1 MQETAT
7 SHGPTTGPLTYD
19 ELGLAVRNHS
29 LPLEALRWDTT
40 PIGLH
45 YLLIHFDIPA
55 VDPDTWRLRIGG
67 RVRRPMELDLD
78 DIKARP
84 TQTVPVTMEC
94 AGNGRALLD
103 PRPLS
108 QPWLGQGVGTA
119 EWTGTPL
126 APILADAGI
135 EADAVDLVF
144 GGADHGIQGDVEH
157 DYERGLSISQATRP
171 EVMLVH
177 AMNGGPLP
185 PQHGFPLRLLVP
197 GWYGMT
203 SVKWLTSIT
212 AITAPFAGY
221 QQITSYRYKVDADDP
236 GQPVERMRV
245 RALMI
250 PPGMPDYFTRRRFV
264 DAGPVRIRG
273 RAWSGAGPI
282 TKVEVGAGGTW
293 AEAELDAP
301 LGDHAWRGW
310 SFDWDAVPGEG
321 ELLCRAT
328 DASGAVQPDDPP
340 WNYQGMGNNAVQ
352 RVRVTVR

>member
-1 MQETAT
+1 MTDIPSREPT
-7 SHGPTTGPLTYD
+7 SGPLTYE

-40 PIGLH
+40 PVGLH
-45 YLLIHFDIPA
+45 YLLIHFDIPEI
-55 VDPDTWRLRIGG
+55 DPDAWRLRIGG
-67 RVRRPMELDLD
+67 RVRRPLELTLD
-78 DIKARP
+78 DIRSRP
-84 TQTVPVTMEC
+84 TTTVPITMEC

-126 APILADAGI
+126 APILADAGV
-135 EADAVDLVF
+135 ELDAVDVVF
-144 GGADHGIQGDVEH
+144 AGADHGIQGDIEH
-157 DYERGLSISQATRP
+157 DYERGLAVADATRP
-171 EVMLVH
+171 EVIL
-177 AMNGGPLP
+177 AYGMNGGPLP
-185 PQHGFPLRLLVP
+185 PQHGFPLRLVVP

-212 AITAPFAGY
+212 AIPEPFAGF
-221 QQITSYRYKVDADDP
+221 QQIKSYRYKRDADDP
-236 GQPVERMRV
+236 GEPVQRMHV

-250 PPGMPDYFTRRRFV
+250 PPGVPDYFTRRRFV

-273 RAWSGAGPI
+273 RAWSGGGAI
-282 TKVEVGAGGTW
+282 VRVEVGAGGVW
-293 AEAELDAP
+293 AEAELDPP
-301 LGDHAWRGW
+301 LGDFAWRGW

-321 ELLCRAT
+321 ELACRAT
-328 DASGAVQPDDPP
+328 DATGAMQPLEPP

-352 RVRVTVR
+352 RVLVTVR

>member
-1 MQETAT
+1 MQETET

-55 VDPDTWRLRIGG
+55 VDPDAWRLRIGG

-293 AEAELDAP
+293 AEAELGAP